1 MSAPAT
7 HQRETWAAFA
17 LMGAVLLA
25 LLIANSP
32 LGGGYRALLLSGLR
46 LGIPPLA
53 LTKDVLHWVNDG
65 LMAVFFL
72 LVGLEIK
79 RECLVGDLNS
89 PRRALL
95 PAIGALGGMLVPA
108 LVYLLC
114 IRGRP
119 AVLAGWPIPIAT
131 DIALALGVLALVGR

>member
-1 MSAPAT
+1 MSAPAKND
-7 HQRETWAAFA
+7 TWAAFA
-17 LMGAVLLA
+17 LMAAVVLA

-32 LGGGYRALLLSGLR
+32 LGASYQALLVRDLR
-46 LGIPPLA
+46 LGIAPLV

-114 IRGRP
+114 VRGRP
-119 AVLAGWPIPIAT
+119 EL
-131 DIALALGVLALVGR
+131 L